1 MRDFQLT
8 AALFLCLVS
17 PGPGQAWGKSNLRS
31 DIKHVFFLSANAV
44 HTSNATA
51 ANQVSGPT
59 AKLAKKVREQ
69 KPKVCFSF
77 LSLDFSL
84 SASSISFERI
94 LKCQIKFQP
103 CVHKLRDSF
112 SSFME
117 AELVLLVYFM
127 SPFLMISP
135 LFLAKHAIFV
145 QLDYLLIWLDG
156 NIFCHESY
164 CCYRHE
170 CNSK

>member
-59 AKLAKKVREQ
+59 AKLARKVREQ
-69 KPKVCFSF
+69 KPKVCFSLSFPWLLALRLQHF
-77 LSLDFSL
+77 LWAHLKVSDKVSALCSQAQGLLQFFYGGWIGAVGLFHVSIFNDFSSVLGQTCHFCPVGL
-84 SASSISFERI
+84 SINMTWWKYILPRI
-94 LKCQIKFQP
+94 
-103 CVHKLRDSF
+103 
-112 SSFME
+112 
-117 AELVLLVYFM
+117 VLL
-127 SPFLMISP
+127 L
-135 LFLAKHAIFV
+135 
-145 QLDYLLIWLDG
+145 
-156 NIFCHESY
+156 
-164 CCYRHE
+164 
-170 CNSK
+170 